1 MFCSP
6 LHSNKKEREES
17 HEWKPYIIYLV
28 GKGKTTEL
36 FQAGSI
42 IARSCPMGAGCT
54 SVYGVCSGRYLKK
67 NIPDESEGEIAI
79 HISPDVITIHS
90 NPDVNTMHTS
100 SDGITILTS
109 SDVITMHTSPGR
121 ITILTSPN
129 GITIHTNPDGIT
141 ILTSPD
147 VIIIHTSPQGSPVE
161 PTSEPCADCLSLD
174 SCRIREHLPGGKQQ
188 LRLRKSFSPGC
199 PHSLK

>member
-1 MFCSP
+1 
-6 LHSNKKEREES
+6 
-17 HEWKPYIIYLV
+17 
-28 GKGKTTEL
+28 
-36 FQAGSI
+36 
-42 IARSCPMGAGCT
+42 MGAGCT
-54 SVYGVCSGRYLKK
+54 SLYGVCSRRYLKK
-67 NIPDESEGEIAI
+67 KNIPEESEREIGI
-79 HISPDVITIHS
+79 HISPDVITSHS
-90 NPDVNTMHTS
+90 TPDVNTMHTS

-109 SDVITMHTSPGR
+109 SDVITMHTR

-147 VIIIHTSPQGSPVE
+147 VIIIHSSPQGSPVE

-174 SCRIREHLPGGKQQ
+174 SCCIREHLLGGKHQ
-188 LRLRKSFSPGC
+188 LRFSKSFSPGC